1 MPPHGPRGPQGAPKE
16 KPKNARATLRR
27 LVARLKPSI
36 PLLVVVVIFTIA
48 GTLCNTVSPLVLGQA
63 TTEVYQA
70 FERVMAHTG
79 GLDFIAFNRILLI
92 LILLYVAYS
101 ACQFICQFIMA
112 KVTQEVIYGL
122 RRDMRDKL
130 DRVPLSYY
138 DKRAKGEILSRVTND
153 VDLISSTLQETLVQI
168 ISAVVTLIS
177 VVIFMFSISWILAL
191 VAFATLPLS
200 LVCTVGIASRSQKY
214 FKRQQKALGNLN
226 AHIEEMY
233 SGYTE
238 VKSFTREDRAIDKFN
253 ERNKAYFAQAWKAQF
268 LSGVIRPVMAFI
280 GNLGYVL
287 VCIIGAALYVTGGI
301 AMVGEIQAFIQYMRQ
316 FTMPI
321 TQIASIANTIQAT
334 LAAAERVFELLD
346 AEEMRE
352 PDPAHV
358 QLIPKPCEG
367 AVAFEHV
374 SFAYDPEK
382 PVIKDFSLDVEP
394 GQMVAIVGPT
404 GAGKTTLVN
413 LLMRFYD
420 IERGTITIDGVNTA
434 LDTRHDVRS
443 NFGMVLQDA
452 WLFSGT
458 IRENIAYGANLDPS
472 FITDAET
479 GKPKE
484 KYIRLAAKLAQA
496 DHFIER
502 LPDGYDT
509 QVKEDGSNL
518 SQGQRQLLT
527 IARALL
533 SNPSIIVL
541 DEATSSID
549 THTESLVQKAMRESL
564 EGRTSFVIAHRLS
577 TIRQADIILVIRDG
591 DIVEKGTHEELLALD
606 GFYAE
611 LHNSQFVDCID
622 ESD

>member
-1 MPPHGPRGPQGAPKE
+1 MAPGPGGPHGPHGRGPKE
-16 KPKNARATLRR
+16 KPKNASKTLRR
-27 LVARLKPSI
+27 LIARLKPFI
-36 PLLVVVVIFTIA
+36 PLLVVVVVFTIA
-48 GTLCNTVSPLVLGQA
+48 GTLCNTVSPLILGEA
-63 TTEVYQA
+63 TTEVYIA
-70 FERVMAHTG
+70 FERVMAGSG
-79 GLDFIAFNRILLI
+79 GLDFLAFNRILLT
-92 LILLYVAYS
+92 LVLLYVAYS
-101 ACQFICQFIMA
+101 FCQFICQFIMA
-112 KVTQEVIYGL
+112 KVTQEFIYDL
-122 RRDMRDKL
+122 RRDMKDKL
-130 DRVPLSYY
+130 DRVPLSFY

-168 ISAVVTLIS
+168 ISAVVTLVS

-200 LVCTVGIASRSQKY
+200 LLCTVGIASRSQRY
-214 FKRQQKALGNLN
+214 FKSQQKALGKLN

-233 SGYTE
+233 SGNTE
-238 VKSFTREDRAIDKFN
+238 VKSFTREQEAIDEFN
-253 ERNKAYFAQAWKAQF
+253 ARNAEYFGQAWKAQF

-287 VCIIGAALYVTGGI
+287 VCIVGAVLYITGGI
-301 AMVGEIQAFIQYMRQ
+301 ATVGQIQAFVQYMRQ

-334 LAAAERVFELLD
+334 LAAGERVFEVLD
-346 AEEMRE
+346 APEMTE
-352 PDPAHV
+352 LAPDQVEA
-358 QLIPKPCEG
+358 IPKPCKG
-367 AVAFEHV
+367 AVEFEHV
-374 SFAYDPEK
+374 KFGYDPEK
-382 PVIKDFSLDVEP
+382 PVIKDFSLSVEP

-420 IERGTITIDGVNTA
+420 IDAGTISIDGVNTA
-434 LDTRHDVRS
+434 LATRSDVRS

-458 IRENIAYGANLDPS
+458 IRENIAYGAQDPS
-472 FITDAET
+472 
-479 GKPKE
+479 E

-496 DHFIER
+496 DHFIEL

-509 QVKEDGSNL
+509 VIKEDGTNL

-577 TIRQADIILVIRDG
+577 TIRQADMILVIRDG

>member
-1 MPPHGPRGPQGAPKE
+1 MPPHGPRGVQGSGEKD
-16 KPKNARATLRR
+16 KPKDASRTLRR
-27 LVARLKPSI
+27 LIARLKPFI

-48 GTLCNTVSPLVLGQA
+48 GTLCNTISPLVLGQA
-63 TTEVYQA
+63 TTEVFNT
-70 FERVMAHTG
+70 FERVMAGTG
-79 GLDFIAFNRILLI
+79 GLDLFTFNRILLT
-92 LILLYVAYS
+92 LVLLYVAYS
-101 ACQFICQFIMA
+101 VCQFICQFIMA

-122 RRDMRDKL
+122 RRDMKEKL

-138 DKRAKGEILSRVTND
+138 DQRPKGEILSRVTND
-153 VDLISSTLQETLVQI
+153 IDLISSTLQETLVQI
-168 ISAVVTLIS
+168 ISAVVTLVS
-177 VVIFMFSISWILAL
+177 VVIFMFSISWVLAL

-200 LVCTVGIASRSQKY
+200 LICTVGIASRSQRY

-233 SGYTE
+233 SGNTE
-238 VKSFTREDRAIDKFN
+238 VKSFTREKQAIEQFDTK
-253 ERNKAYFAQAWKAQF
+253 NKEYFAQAWKAQF
-268 LSGVIRPVMAFI
+268 LAGVIRPVMGFI

-287 VCIIGAALYVTGGI
+287 VCIIGALLYITGGI
-301 AMVGEIQAFIQYMRQ
+301 ATVGEIQAFVQYMRQ
-316 FTMPI
+316 FTQPI
-321 TQIASIANTIQAT
+321 TQIASIVNTIQAT
-334 LAAAERVFELLD
+334 LAASERVFEVLD
-346 AEEMRE
+346 AEEMVE
-352 PDPAHV
+352 PDPTQV
-358 QLIPKPCEG
+358 EIIPKPCKGE
-367 AVAFEHV
+367 VDFEHV
-374 SFAYDPEK
+374 GFAYEPGK
-382 PVIKDFSLDVEP
+382 PVIKDFSLHVEP

-420 IERGTITIDGVNTA
+420 IDHGAISIDGVDCA
-434 LDTRHDVRS
+434 HATRSDVRS

-458 IRENIAYGANLDPS
+458 IRENIAYGAKDPS
-472 FITDAET
+472 
-479 GKPKE
+479 E

-496 DHFIER
+496 DHFIEL

-509 QVKEDGSNL
+509 LIKEDGTNL

-527 IARALL
+527 IARAMLA
-533 SNPSIIVL
+533 NPSIIIL

-564 EGRTSFVIAHRLS
+564 HGRTSFVIAHRLS
-577 TIRQADIILVIRDG
+577 TIRQADIILVIREG

-611 LHNSQFVDCID
+611 LHNSQFADCID
-622 ESD
+622 EDD

>member
-1 MPPHGPRGPQGAPKE
+1 MPPHGPHGPHGPGKKE
-16 KPKNARATLRR
+16 KPKNASKTLRR
-27 LVARLKPSI
+27 LVARLKPH
-36 PLLVVVVIFTIA
+36 LLLLIVVFVFTIA

-63 TTEVYQA
+63 TTEVFAA

-79 GLDFIAFNRILLI
+79 GLDFVAFNKI
-92 LILLYVAYS
+92 LITLVLLYVGYS
-101 ACQFICQFIMA
+101 ICQFICQFIMA

-122 RRDMRDKL
+122 RRDMKAKL
-130 DRVPLSYY
+130 DRVPLSFY

-168 ISAVVTLIS
+168 ISAVVTLVS
-177 VVIFMFSISWILAL
+177 VVIFMFSISWVLAL

-200 LVCTVGIASRSQKY
+200 LVCTVGIASRSQRY
-214 FKRQQKALGNLN
+214 FKRQQKALGRLN

-233 SGYTE
+233 SGNTE
-238 VKSFTREDRAIDKFN
+238 VKSFAREDQAIAEFN
-253 ERNKAYFAQAWKAQF
+253 ERNTEYFAQAWKAQF
-268 LSGVIRPVMAFI
+268 LAGVIRPVMGFI

-287 VCIIGAALYVTGGI
+287 VCIIGAVLYITGGI
-301 AMVGEIQAFIQYMRQ
+301 ATVGQIQAFVQYMRQ

-334 LAAAERVFELLD
+334 LAAGERVFEVLD
-346 AEEMRE
+346 APEMDE
-352 PDPAHV
+352 PDPADIV
-358 QLIPKPCEG
+358 TIPKPCEG
-367 AVAFEHV
+367 AVAFDHV
-374 SFAYDPEK
+374 KFGYDPEK

-420 IERGTITIDGVNTA
+420 IDAGKIEIDGANTA
-434 LDTRHDVRS
+434 LATRGDVRS

-458 IRENIAYGANLDPS
+458 IRENIAYGAKDPS
-472 FITDAET
+472 
-479 GKPKE
+479 E
-484 KYIRLAAKLAQA
+484 KYIRMAAKLAQA
-496 DHFIER
+496 DHFIEL

-509 QVKEDGSNL
+509 LIKEDGTNL

-527 IARALL
+527 IARAML
-533 SNPSIIVL
+533 SNPAIIIL

-577 TIRQADIILVIRDG
+577 TIRQADMILVIRDG
-591 DIVEKGTHEELLALD
+591 DIVEKGTHEELLALN

-622 ESD
+622 ERD